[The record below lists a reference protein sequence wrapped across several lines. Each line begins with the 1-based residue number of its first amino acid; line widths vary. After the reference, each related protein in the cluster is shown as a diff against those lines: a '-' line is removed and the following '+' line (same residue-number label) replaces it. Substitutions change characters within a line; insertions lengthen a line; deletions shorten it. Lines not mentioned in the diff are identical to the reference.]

1 MHNPSPDDED
11 LRSRNRRLYGSV
23 IREARLRQGLQQPQ
37 LARMLGVHKNYISN
51 WESGVSRPDLSII
64 PALCGALR
72 LSLAEFFRQ
81 PEEAGQVSPRDGD
94 FLRRCHQ
101 LNARDRQL
109 LETFLDDMLT
119 AEQDEAWQRCR
130 ELYICCSSNEQ
141 GAAAGVSAPLDAA
154 AAHPVYVRRNRFS
167 LHADE
172 IISVS
177 GDSMEPL
184 YGDRQEVYVQHCAE
198 LRLGEIGI
206 FVVNGEGFIK
216 QYGGGVLHSLN
227 PRRADIILHPDD
239 DVRLVGR
246 VLGPVDP
253 GDYPTLEDQAIL
265 DEIGPEGLSR
275 D

>member
-1 MHNPSPDDED
+1 MHDLSPMDED
-11 LRSRNRRLYGSV
+11 ARSRNRRLYGSV
-23 IREARLRQGLQQPQ
+23 IREARLRLGLQQPQ

-51 WESGVSRPDLSII
+51 WESGISRPDLGII
-64 PALCGALR
+64 PALCEALQI
-72 LSLAEFFRQ
+72 SLAEFFRQ
-81 PEEAGQVSPRDGD
+81 PEQAGRLSRRDND
-94 FLRRCHQ
+94 FLQRCRQ
-101 LNARDRQL
+101 LNDHDRGL
-109 LETFLDDMLT
+109 LEAFLDDMLA
-119 AEQDEAWQRCR
+119 AEQNEALQRCR
-130 ELYICCSSNEQ
+130 SLFICCSCNEQ

-154 AAHPVYVRRNRFS
+154 AGHPVYVRKNRFS
-167 LHADE
+167 IHADE

-184 YGDRQEVYVQHCAE
+184 YSDRQEVYVQHCAE

-239 DVRLVGR
+239 DVRLIGR

-253 GDYPTLEDQAIL
+253 DDYPSPEQQAIL